1 MGKRFTVVIGLLVLS
16 MIFTQFLVVA
26 SSEPAELLREH
37 EGAVEEI
44 VELIEGGE
52 KQAAIGRLNSLHSA
66 VVESRASLRGWVF
79 EGSSGKRLTDPFK
92 LPEGT
97 YRVHFTTSKEAS
109 VGYATVDV
117 CPLKGDRCKM
127 LFNTTSEGA
136 PEGASSIY
144 RSDGEKVMVELS
156 GVALNDPYK
165 LVFEQLG

>member
-1 MGKRFTVVIGLLVLS
+1 MKKSVVIIG
-16 MIFTQFLVVA
+16 FLVVTMA
-26 SSEPAELLREH
+26 FAQSVAATSSDPAELLRGQ
-37 EGAVEEI
+37 EGAVQEI
-44 VELIEGGE
+44 VGLLEGGNE
-52 KQAAIGRLNSLHSA
+52 QSAMKKLDSLHSA
-66 VVESRASLRGWVF
+66 LIEARASLRGWVF

-165 LVFEQLG
+165 LVFERLG